1 MIIYGASGH
10 GKVIADILNKKG
22 IFDILFWDDNINT
35 KVNGYCVH
43 KPLLTSEKDSVIVAI
58 GDNFVRKEIVDKN
71 TFNYVSAIHPNAI
84 IAENVTIKE
93 GTVVMAGVI
102 INPSTI
108 IGKHCILNSS
118 CAIDHDCLLHDFVH
132 VSPNATLSGSVQ
144 VGEGSWIGAGATIIH
159 GINIGK
165 WAVVG
170 AGAVILKDVPDYAV
184 IVGNPG
190 KIIKY
195 NKYE

>member
-10 GKVIADILNKKG
+10 GKVIADILKNKG
-22 IFDILFWDDNINT
+22 VSDILFWDDNLNNL
-35 KVNGYCVH
+35 VNGYCLN

-58 GDNFVRKEIVDKN
+58 GDNFVRKGIVDKN
-71 TFNYVSAIHPNAI
+71 TFTYVSAIHPNAI
-84 IAENVTIKE
+84 IAENVTIQE

-108 IGKHCILNSS
+108 IGKHCILNSACS
-118 CAIDHDCLLHDFVH
+118 IDHDCLLYDFVH

-165 WAVVG
+165 WAIIG
-170 AGAVILKDVPDYAV
+170 AGAVILNDVPDYAI

-195 NKYE
+195 NKL